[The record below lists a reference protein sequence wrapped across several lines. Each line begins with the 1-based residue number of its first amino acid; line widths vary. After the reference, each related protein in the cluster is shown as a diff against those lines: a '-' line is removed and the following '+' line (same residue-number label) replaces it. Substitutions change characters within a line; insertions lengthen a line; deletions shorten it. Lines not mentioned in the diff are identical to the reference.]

1 MSTGNLS
8 KDFFELIKAIG
19 ESKSKQEED
28 RIVQDEVRNLKLL
41 LADLK
46 SSNSSKRMRELLVRL
61 IYVEMLGHDASWG
74 YVVAVQ
80 QTATTNLYVFL
91 PPPRLLPD

>member
-80 QTATTNLYVFL
+80 QTATTNLCVAS
-91 PPPRLLPD
+91 PPAPRTRD